1 LTVRAGEPAS
11 HSKVGR
17 QIFTDAVIKKL
28 SEEKSH
34 LVFLLRGNYAISKKA
49 LIDNDKHLILTGVHP
64 SPLSA
69 SRGWFGCNHFR
80 LANEYLSNE

>member
-11 HSKVGR
+11 HSKIGR
-17 QIFTDAVIKKL
+17 QIFTDEVIKIL
-28 SEEKSH
+28 SEEKNN
-34 LVFLLRGNYAISKKA
+34 LVFLLWGNYAISKKS

-80 LANEYLSNE
+80 LANEYLSNQ